1 MPLESTLFVFESVRS
16 WLGQDEF
23 LAVLF
28 EDGKIV
34 RLVDGATTEAKYGM
48 ASMNSRG
55 QILVVPS

>member
-1 MPLESTLFVFESVRS
+1 MPLESTSFDFESVRS

-23 LAVLF
+23 LAVLL

-34 RLVDGATTEAKYGM
+34 RLVDGAITEVKYGM

>member
-1 MPLESTLFVFESVRS
+1 MPLESTSFDFESVRT

-23 LAVLF
+23 LAVLL

-34 RLVDGATTEAKYGM
+34 RLVDGAITEVKYGM